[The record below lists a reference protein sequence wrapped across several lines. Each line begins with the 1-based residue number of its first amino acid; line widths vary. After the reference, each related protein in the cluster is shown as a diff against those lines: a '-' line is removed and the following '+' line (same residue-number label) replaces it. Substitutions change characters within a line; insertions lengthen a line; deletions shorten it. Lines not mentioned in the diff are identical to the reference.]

1 MKNTLYAVAAMV
13 GAIIGAGV
21 LGIPYVFAKAGVL
34 LGLSSLILI
43 GLVVLLLNL
52 MLGEVTLRTKKSH
65 MLPKLAEIFLGK
77 TGKVLMFAA
86 IFVGIWGAMIA
97 YLIGVGESL
106 AAIFGVSTIL
116 GLSSNLF
123 FSLIFFAT
131 ASTLVYFG
139 LKAVTKGELLMAGA
153 TVLIIIVLS
162 IMGLTRINLSNLATV
177 NFSNIFLPYGVIL
190 FAILGTSMIPEVRRI
205 LENDKKAIK
214 KAILIGVLTPMIL
227 YGVFSI
233 AAVGVT
239 GASTTE
245 IATIGLGFSL
255 GAAAIFLG
263 NLFAIFAMAGSF
275 VILGLAL
282 KDSLVDGLNMKPKL
296 AFLLTV
302 TIPLLVFLLGVK
314 SFIGVI
320 GFTGAIAGGL
330 DGILVALMW
339 RSARRGGRTPEYKV
353 RFGLASY
360 ILILVFSLGII
371 YTFLNLFG
379 IL

>member
-1 MKNTLYAVAAMV
+1 MRNTVYAVAAMI

-43 GLVVLLLNL
+43 GLVVLLMNL

-77 TGKVLMFAA
+77 TGKVLMFSALFA
-86 IFVGIWGAMIA
+86 GIWGAMIA

-106 AAIFGVSTIL
+106 AAIFGISTIL

-139 LKAVTKGELLMAGA
+139 LKAVTKGELLLAGA

-162 IMGLTRINLSNLATV
+162 VMSFTKVNISNLATV

-190 FAILGTSMIPEVRRI
+190 FAVLGSAMVPEVRRI

-214 KAILIGVLTPMIL
+214 KALLIGVLTPIIL
-227 YGVFSI
+227 YGIFSVVV
-233 AAVGVT
+233 VGVT

-263 NLFAIFAMAGSF
+263 NLFAIFAMASSF

-282 KDSLVDGLNMKPKL
+282 KDSLIDGLNMNAKL
-296 AFLLTV
+296 AFLLTIAV
-302 TIPLLVFLLGVK
+302 PLLVFLLGVK

-320 GFTGAIAGGL
+320 GVTGAVAGGL
-330 DGILVALMW
+330 DGILIALMW
-339 RSARRGGRTPEYKV
+339 RSARRGGRTPEYRV

-360 ILILVFSLGII
+360 LLILVFSLGII
-371 YTFLNLFG
+371 YTFLNLLG